1 MIKRMINRL
10 KLLYD
15 GDNDTMPGLPRV
27 TWAEYQLLEIIEH
40 MEKTIEELE
49 IKVSDLRDNNPH
61 TMRFI

>member
-1 MIKRMINRL
+1 MKKMMINKL

-27 TWAEYQLLEIIEH
+27 TWAEFQLLEIIER
-40 MEKTIEELE
+40 MEERIEELE

-61 TMRFI
+61 TMRFV